1 MNLFSQIIVCFSHL
15 FSKQIFQSYL
25 QTFFVVEDG
34 CWCGIQINIVIFFK
48 LVNLKYKTL
57 LSMQEKVLKIE
68 SSAKVTLEIVEKMVS
83 FSLLL
88 FMNGLGFLF

>member
-1 MNLFSQIIVCFSHL
+1 M
-15 FSKQIFQSYL
+15 
-25 QTFFVVEDG
+25 
-34 CWCGIQINIVIFFK
+34 
-48 LVNLKYKTL
+48 NLKYKTL